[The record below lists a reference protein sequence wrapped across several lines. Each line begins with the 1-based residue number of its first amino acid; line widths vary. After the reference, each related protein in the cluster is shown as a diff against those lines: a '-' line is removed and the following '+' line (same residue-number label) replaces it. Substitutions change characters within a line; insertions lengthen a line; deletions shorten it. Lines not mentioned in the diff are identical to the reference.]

1 MTARSQCLRR
11 AAALSRELTSPGA
24 AADHE
29 RSEPMIRRSIVGALA
44 TALFGP
50 ERTRRFRTPSARSG
64 IADAVANRLMESAR
78 AAADEHQHRVPSCT
92 NQSACADIIAAVHE
106 RLARPDGI
114 GVHYTSPDIA
124 EYMANAAI
132 SEFLASRFGIDRS
145 LAARIMSSNSTIEL
159 DHGTAESALHAIR
172 SMIICDPACGAGH
185 LLTASA
191 NAVEHAERRL
201 QAIAGTTLD
210 TIAGIRQRIA
220 TRQIHG
226 YDIDDDAVAIAQLR
240 LSFWESSNAAAR
252 SPSGNIRVRDT
263 LAELPQTG
271 AADASFDIVI
281 MNPPYVPT
289 YSRQSRSDLRTPI
302 REFARSRGMKGR
314 LNLFGCFIIR
324 SLELTKK
331 GGVLSLIVPDT
342 FASAGAYESLRCACV
357 DQFGRQNWTRVDAR
371 VFKAH
376 VGSVILTCS
385 NDGDALAATSIRE
398 APECDSRLTSLVEA
412 ILVAERGDEQ
422 RILFFEDAIERS
434 IWKIV
439 RQMGRQSLASIARIR
454 DGVNTGPRRM
464 RDILL
469 DPAAPSIFR
478 RPLIEGADVHAHGFL
493 LHDPTRTI
501 LYNPTIVDDA
511 AKSAGTSLRDPDIF
525 DAPKIFSRQTAD
537 TIIAA
542 IEPAGG
548 IVSLN
553 SVHCIQLT
561 SGSVKNLPGLVAF
574 LNSPLIRLY
583 YAIDG
588 GEQRSVLPQVR
599 IAWLRQLPV
608 PRQMDTLLE
617 SLTPIATA
625 CIEKLRRRE
634 SVDACIAAIHQH
646 VCNAFRV
653 PPPIHTAA
661 FDRYLNR
668 FPRFAEQASHAR
680 RRTKVRVA

>member
-1 MTARSQCLRR
+1 
-11 AAALSRELTSPGA
+11 
-24 AADHE
+24 
-29 RSEPMIRRSIVGALA
+29 MIRQSIVGALA
-44 TALFGP
+44 TALFGADLA
-50 ERTRRFRTPSARSG
+50 RRFRAPAARSG

-78 AAADEHQHRVPSCT
+78 AAADEHQRHVPSCT
-92 NQSACADIIAAVHE
+92 THSAYAEIIAAVHE

-124 EYMANAAI
+124 GYMANAAI
-132 SEFLASRFGIDRS
+132 AEFLAARCGVDRS
-145 LAARIMSSNSTIEL
+145 VAGQIVSSNSTLEL
-159 DHGTAESALHAIR
+159 AHAVADSALQAIR

-201 QAIAGTTLD
+201 QAIAGTTPCS
-210 TIAGIRQRIA
+210 IAGIRQRIA

-226 YDIDDDAVAIAQLR
+226 YDIDDDAVAIARLR
-240 LSFWESSNAAAR
+240 LSCWASSNAEAR
-252 SPSGNIRVRDT
+252 VQPGNIRRRNT
-263 LAELPQTG
+263 LGERPQAG
-271 AADASFDIVI
+271 AADARFDIVI

-289 YSRQSRSDLRTPI
+289 YSRQSRSDLQGPI
-302 REFARSRGMKGR
+302 REFARTRGMKGR

-324 SLELTKK
+324 SLELTKTD
-331 GGVLSLIVPDT
+331 GVLSLIVPDT
-342 FASAGAYESLRCACV
+342 FASAGAYKSLRSDCV

-385 NDGDALAATSIRE
+385 NDGDALAATAIRE
-398 APECDSRLTSLVEA
+398 ASERESRSTSLMEA
-412 ILVAERGDEQ
+412 TLVAERGDEK

-439 RQMGRQSLASIARIR
+439 RQTGRQSLASIARIR

-493 LHDPTRTI
+493 LHNPTRTI
-501 LYNPTIVDDA
+501 LYDPTIVDDA

-542 IEPAGG
+542 IESVGG
-548 IVSLN
+548 IVCLN
-553 SVHCIQLT
+553 SAHCIQLT
-561 SGSVKNLPGLVAF
+561 SGSIEQLPGLVAL

-583 YAIDG
+583 YALDG

-608 PRQMDTLLE
+608 PRQIGTLLE
-617 SLTPIATA
+617 SLTPFATA
-625 CIEKLRRRE
+625 CIEKLRRCE
-634 SVDACIAAIHQH
+634 SVDTCIAAIHQQ
-646 VCNAFRV
+646 VCDAYRV
-653 PPPIHTAA
+653 PPRIQTAA

-668 FPRFAEQASHAR
+668 FPRFAARASHAR
-680 RRTKVRVA
+680 RQTKVRVA